1 MATRY
6 RFRVEEFERAFRD
19 VPRVEL
25 LRGEVYQMSPIGP
38 KHAFMVA
45 RLDDLLHEALRG
57 KAVVMAQNPLRIPP
71 DSEPEPD
78 LLVLVPPL
86 DRYRDRHPEPP
97 DVLLLIE
104 VADTS
109 LEFDREEKLPLYA
122 EAGIPEVW
130 LVNLKENLLEVYRE
144 PREGRYRSIRLLSP
158 SEAASPLAFPEVSLP
173 WAPSP

>member
-38 KHAFMVA
+38 KHAFAVA
-45 RLDDLLHEALRG
+45 QLDERLQEALRG
-57 KAVVMAQNPLRIPP
+57 KAVIMVQNPLRLCE

-78 LLVLVPPL
+78 LLVLKPPL
-86 DRYRDRHPEPP
+86 SRYRDRHPTPE

-109 LEFDREEKLPLYA
+109 LGFDREVKLPLYA

-130 LVNLKENLLEVYRE
+130 LVNLKEDLLEVYRE
-144 PREGRYRSIRLLSP
+144 PREGRYRAIRLLSP
-158 SEAASPLAFPEVSLP
+158 TEAASPLHFPEVSLP
-173 WAPSP
+173 WA